1 MKNQQILN
9 RLDQLISEGQQQ
21 WATFQAQKS
30 GKVPDSVIW
39 TKWTTSSLNLLD
51 KLSISSNRF
60 VKEFEIWVHPSTKGD
75 VNIGGALGVLLSAR
89 EEYNLGLAVEY
100 HLSVSAAVF
109 GGILDEA
116 AYLHGKGYL
125 RASAVLIGAALEE
138 GLKNLAKAIP
148 IEIGPKETLG
158 PLLIKLKAP
167 GIAAL
172 TEYDAKRLESV
183 AKMRNDA
190 AHGGDFGYEGAT
202 VLEALETVRTMLDRL
217 LRQ

>member
-89 EEYNLGLAVEY
+89 EEYNLGFAVEY

-109 GGILDEA
+109 GGHIGRSSVFAWEGIFASFSRLDW
-116 AYLHGKGYL
+116 G
-125 RASAVLIGAALEE
+125 RS
-138 GLKNLAKAIP
+138 
-148 IEIGPKETLG
+148 
-158 PLLIKLKAP
+158 
-167 GIAAL
+167 
-172 TEYDAKRLESV
+172 R
-183 AKMRNDA
+183 R
-190 AHGGDFGYEGAT
+190 
-202 VLEALETVRTMLDRL
+202 RT
-217 LRQ
+217 